1 MMKKIFILIAA
12 VVISSLVFTSCT
24 DKKAP
29 ADSEQAEKAN
39 IFTREDTTKVF
50 DMVNQFTTRLQ
61 NNDIEGAVDMLI
73 YFTGDSIK
81 QLDQNFRA
89 RQSHSLMFV
98 AGKPGYEL
106 DRVVLNS
113 EVDNEA
119 KIDIELFEKK
129 EGDTRP
135 NTTSF
140 YLRPIR
146 IDGQWYLTTRDNITE
161 NY

>member
-1 MMKKIFILIAA
+1 MKKIFILIAVTVLSS
-12 VVISSLVFTSCT
+12 VVLTSCK

-29 ADSEQAEKAN
+29 ADAEQAKSSN
-39 IFTREDTTKVF
+39 PFTREDTTKVF

-61 NNDIEGAVDMLI
+61 NNDIAGALDMLI
-73 YFTGDSIK
+73 YYNGDSIQ
-81 QLDQNFRA
+81 QLDQKFRA
-89 RQSHSLMFV
+89 RQGHSLMFV
-98 AGKPGYEL
+98 AGKPGYDL

-119 KIDIELFEKK
+119 KIDIVLFEKE

-146 IDGQWYLTTRDNITE
+146 IDGQWYLTTRDNISE